1 MIVSSP
7 SRYEFIL
14 DGELSDRALAAFP
27 ELSSGRHQALTTSL
41 FGSVSDSTAL
51 RGILARID
59 DLGLTLLEMRRLPD

>member
-27 ELSSGRHQALTTSL
+27 ELSGRHRALTTSL
-41 FGSVSDSTAL
+41 YGPVADGTVM

>member
-27 ELSSGRHQALTTSL
+27 ELSAGRHQALTTSL
-41 FGSVSDSTAL
+41 FGPVTDSTAM
-51 RGILARID
+51 RAILARID